1 MLYWN
6 ISRRVSFHPFAL
18 STLVVLRSPRCLNV
32 VDCGESFSLTNTPP
46 DLSSFPPQT
55 HIQERGGCFFSHMLL
70 CAWCIFLENTNGF
83 HFEVWNA
90 RALWKTLSGA
100 ADVVKSSLW
109 REAGEDRY
117 GPAAVGFSL
126 RVLIHT
132 HPTAA
137 SYTLPPSQW
146 RSCCRSP
153 TQSIFQQWV
162 SFGDIFPFYSSFLLF
177 AYLSHWHLT
186 TEEWMF

>member
-6 ISRRVSFHPFAL
+6 ISRRVSFHPCAL

-46 DLSSFPPQT
+46 TSPLSPLKHTYKREEAVSLAICCSVLDAYFWRTQMAFT
-55 HIQERGGCFFSHMLL
+55 
-70 CAWCIFLENTNGF
+70 
-83 HFEVWNA
+83 EVWNA